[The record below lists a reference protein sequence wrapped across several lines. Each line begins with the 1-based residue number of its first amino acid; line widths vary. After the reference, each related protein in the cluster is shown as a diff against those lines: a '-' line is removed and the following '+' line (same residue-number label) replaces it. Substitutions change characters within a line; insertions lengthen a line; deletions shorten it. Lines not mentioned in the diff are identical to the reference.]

1 MFKSG
6 FINILGLP
14 NAGKS
19 SIINRLLGENFS
31 IITSKAQT
39 TRHRAYGIING
50 KNHQA
55 IISDTPGFTRPTNKI
70 HEYMNKK
77 ILESFKDA
85 DMILLIIELGVK
97 SESNNKLVDKIN
109 KSKIPTLLVLNKVD
123 KVNQTILEK
132 EINYWKSELN
142 NIEIWVI
149 SAKENFNVE
158 NLKNRLIELL
168 PIGPKY
174 FPDDTWTDKNE
185 RFFVNEIIREK
196 ILMNFKKE
204 IPYSVEVITESFEEG
219 LSIIKIR
226 SIIMVERTSQKG
238 IIIGHKGD
246 AIKRVG
252 TQARIDMEVFFNKK
266 IFLDLQVKVNKNWR
280 SSDNQLKRFG
290 YNQK

>member
-85 DMILLIIELGVK
+85 DIILLIVELGVK

-132 EINYWKSELN
+132 EIKYWKSELN
-142 NIEIWVI
+142 DTELWVI

-174 FPDDTWTDKNE
+174 FPDDTWTDKSE

-196 ILMNFKKE
+196 IFKIYSQE
-204 IPYSVEVITESFEEG
+204 IPYATEVNTESFKIKNKI
-219 LSIIKIR
+219 LKISSLII
-226 SIIMVERTSQKG
+226 VERDSQKG
-238 IIIGHKGD
+238 IIIGSKGES
-246 AIKRVG
+246 IKQIG
-252 TQARIDMEVFFNKK
+252 IEARKDLENFFKKKVFLELN
-266 IFLDLQVKVNKNWR
+266 VKVVKDWR
-280 SSDNQLKRFG
+280 KDSNQLKKLG
-290 YNQK
+290 YN

>member
-55 IISDTPGFTRPTNKI
+55 IISDTPGFTKPTNKI

-85 DMILLIIELGVK
+85 DIILLIVELGVK

-132 EINYWKSELN
+132 EIKYWKSELN

-174 FPDDTWTDKNE
+174 FPDDTWTDKSE

-196 ILMNFKKE
+196 IFKIYNQE
-204 IPYSVEVITESFEEG
+204 IPYATEVNTESFKIKNKI
-219 LSIIKIR
+219 LKISSLII
-226 SIIMVERTSQKG
+226 VERDSQKG
-238 IIIGHKGD
+238 IIIGSKGES
-246 AIKRVG
+246 IKQIG
-252 TQARIDMEVFFNKK
+252 IEARKDLESFFKKKVFLELN
-266 IFLDLQVKVNKNWR
+266 VKVVKDWRKN
-280 SSDNQLKRFG
+280 SNELKKLG
-290 YNQK
+290 YN

>member
-1 MFKSG
+1 VFKSG

-55 IISDTPGFTRPTNKI
+55 IISDTPGFTKPTNKI

-85 DMILLIIELGVK
+85 DIILLIVELGLK

-123 KVNQTILEK
+123 KINQTILEQ
-132 EINYWKSELN
+132 EIKYWKSELN
-142 NIEIWVI
+142 DTELWVI

-158 NLKNRLIELL
+158 NLKKRLIELL

-196 ILMNFKKE
+196 IFKIYSQE
-204 IPYSVEVITESFEEG
+204 IPYATEVNTESFKIKNKI
-219 LSIIKIR
+219 LKISSLII
-226 SIIMVERTSQKG
+226 VERDSQKG
-238 IIIGHKGD
+238 IIIGSKGES
-246 AIKRVG
+246 IKQIG
-252 TQARIDMEVFFNKK
+252 IEARKDLESFFNKK
-266 IFLDLQVKVNKNWR
+266 VFLELNVKVVKDWR
-280 SSDNQLKRFG
+280 KDSNQLKKLG
-290 YNQK
+290 YN

>member
-1 MFKSG
+1 MYKSG
-6 FINILGLP
+6 FINIIGLP

-31 IITSKAQT
+31 IVTSKAQT

-85 DMILLIIELGVK
+85 DIILLIVELGVK

-132 EINYWKSELN
+132 EIKYWKSELN

-174 FPDDTWTDKNE
+174 FPDDTWTDKVKD
-185 RFFVNEIIREK
+185 FLLMKLLEK
-196 ILMNFKKE
+196 KFLKF
-204 IPYSVEVITESFEEG
+204 
-219 LSIIKIR
+219 IIKKFLMPLRLI
-226 SIIMVERTSQKG
+226 QK
-238 IIIGHKGD
+238 
-246 AIKRVG
+246 V
-252 TQARIDMEVFFNKK
+252 
-266 IFLDLQVKVNKNWR
+266 
-280 SSDNQLKRFG
+280 LK
-290 YNQK
+290 

>member
-85 DMILLIIELGVK
+85 DIILLIVELGVK

-132 EINYWKSELN
+132 EIKYWKSELN
-142 NIEIWVI
+142 DTELWVI

-174 FPDDTWTDKNE
+174 FPDDTWTDKSE

-196 ILMNFKKE
+196 IFKIYSQE
-204 IPYSVEVITESFEEG
+204 IPYATEVNTESFKIKNKI
-219 LSIIKIR
+219 LKISSLII
-226 SIIMVERTSQKG
+226 VERDSQKG
-238 IIIGHKGD
+238 IIIGRKGES
-246 AIKRVG
+246 IKQIG
-252 TQARIDMEVFFNKK
+252 IEARKDLENFFKKKVFLELN
-266 IFLDLQVKVNKNWR
+266 VKVVKTGEKTVISLKN
-280 SSDNQLKRFG
+280 
-290 YNQK
+290 

>member
-85 DMILLIIELGVK
+85 DIILLIVELGIK

-132 EINYWKSELN
+132 EIKYWKSELN

-174 FPDDTWTDKNE
+174 FPDDTWTDKSE

-196 ILMNFKKE
+196 IFKIYSQE
-204 IPYSVEVITESFEEG
+204 IPYATEVNTESFKIKNKI
-219 LSIIKIR
+219 LKISSLII
-226 SIIMVERTSQKG
+226 VERDSQKG
-238 IIIGHKGD
+238 IIIGSKGES
-246 AIKRVG
+246 IKQIG
-252 TQARIDMEVFFNKK
+252 IEARKDLESFFKKKVFLELN
-266 IFLDLQVKVNKNWR
+266 VKVVKDWRKN
-280 SSDNQLKRFG
+280 SNELKKLG
-290 YNQK
+290 YN

>member
-85 DMILLIIELGVK
+85 DIILLIVELGVK

-132 EINYWKSELN
+132 EIKYWKSELN

-158 NLKNRLIELL
+158 NLKTRLIELL

-174 FPDDTWTDKNE
+174 FPDDTWTDKSE

-196 ILMNFKKE
+196 IFKIYNQE
-204 IPYSVEVITESFEEG
+204 IPYATEVNTESFKIKNKI
-219 LSIIKIR
+219 LKISSLII
-226 SIIMVERTSQKG
+226 VERDSQKG
-238 IIIGHKGD
+238 IIIGSKGES
-246 AIKRVG
+246 IKQIG
-252 TQARIDMEVFFNKK
+252 IEARKDLESFFKKKVFLELN
-266 IFLDLQVKVNKNWR
+266 VKVVKDWRKN
-280 SSDNQLKRFG
+280 SNELKKLG
-290 YNQK
+290 YN

>member
-1 MFKSG
+1 LFKSG
-6 FINILGLP
+6 FINIIGLP

-19 SIINRLLGENFS
+19 SIINRLLGEKFS

-55 IISDTPGFTRPTNKI
+55 IISDTPGFTKPTNKI

-85 DMILLIIELGVK
+85 DIILLIVELGVK

-132 EINYWKSELN
+132 EIKYWKSELN

-174 FPDDTWTDKNE
+174 FPDDTWTDKSE

-196 ILMNFKKE
+196 IFKIYNQE
-204 IPYSVEVITESFEEG
+204 IPYATEVNTESFKIKNKI
-219 LSIIKIR
+219 LKISSLII
-226 SIIMVERTSQKG
+226 VERDSQKG
-238 IIIGHKGD
+238 IIIGSKGES
-246 AIKRVG
+246 IKQIG
-252 TQARIDMEVFFNKK
+252 IEARKDLESFFKKKVFLELN
-266 IFLDLQVKVNKNWR
+266 VKVVKDWRKN
-280 SSDNQLKRFG
+280 SNELKKLG
-290 YNQK
+290 YN

>member
-85 DMILLIIELGVK
+85 DIILLIVELGVK

-132 EINYWKSELN
+132 EIKYWKSELN
-142 NIEIWVI
+142 DTELWVI
-149 SAKENFNVE
+149 SAKENFNIE
-158 NLKNRLIELL
+158 NLKKRLIELL

-174 FPDDTWTDKNE
+174 FPDDTWTDKSE

-196 ILMNFKKE
+196 IFKIYSQE
-204 IPYSVEVITESFEEG
+204 IPYATEVNTESFKIKNKI
-219 LSIIKIR
+219 LKISSLII
-226 SIIMVERTSQKG
+226 VERDSQKG
-238 IIIGHKGD
+238 IIIGSKGES
-246 AIKRVG
+246 IKQIG
-252 TQARIDMEVFFNKK
+252 IEARKDLENFFKKKVFLELN
-266 IFLDLQVKVNKNWR
+266 VKVVKDWR
-280 SSDNQLKRFG
+280 KDSNQLKKLG
-290 YNQK
+290 YN

>member
-1 MFKSG
+1 LFKSG
-6 FINILGLP
+6 FINIIGLP

-19 SIINRLLGENFS
+19 SIINRLLGEKFS

-50 KNHQA
+50 DNHQA
-55 IISDTPGFTRPTNKI
+55 IISDTPGFTSPTNKI

-85 DMILLIIELGVK
+85 DIILLIVELGLK

-123 KVNQTILEK
+123 KINQTILEQ
-132 EINYWKSELN
+132 EIKYWKSELN
-142 NIEIWVI
+142 DTELWVI

-158 NLKNRLIELL
+158 NLKKRLIELL

-196 ILMNFKKE
+196 IFKIYNQE
-204 IPYSVEVITESFEEG
+204 IPYATEVNTESFKIKNKI
-219 LSIIKIR
+219 LKISSLII
-226 SIIMVERTSQKG
+226 VERDSQKG
-238 IIIGHKGD
+238 IIIGSKGES
-246 AIKRVG
+246 IKQIG
-252 TQARIDMEVFFNKK
+252 IEARKDLESFFKKKVFLELN
-266 IFLDLQVKVNKNWR
+266 VKVVKDWRKN
-280 SSDNQLKRFG
+280 SNELKKLG
-290 YNQK
+290 YN

>member
-85 DMILLIIELGVK
+85 DIILLIVELGVK

-132 EINYWKSELN
+132 EIKYWKSELN

-174 FPDDTWTDKNE
+174 FPDDTWTDKSE

-196 ILMNFKKE
+196 IFKIYNQE
-204 IPYSVEVITESFEEG
+204 IPYATEVNTESFKIKNKI
-219 LSIIKIR
+219 LKISSLII
-226 SIIMVERTSQKG
+226 VERDSQKG
-238 IIIGHKGD
+238 IIIGSKGESIKQIGID
-246 AIKRVG
+246 ARK
-252 TQARIDMEVFFNKK
+252 DLENFFKKKVFLELN
-266 IFLDLQVKVNKNWR
+266 VKVVKDWRKN
-280 SSDNQLKRFG
+280 SNELKKLG
-290 YNQK
+290 YN

>member
-6 FINILGLP
+6 FINIIGLP

-19 SIINRLLGENFS
+19 SIINRLLGEKFS

-50 KNHQA
+50 DNHQA
-55 IISDTPGFTRPTNKI
+55 IISDTPGFTSPTNKI

-85 DMILLIIELGVK
+85 DIILLIVELGLK

-123 KVNQTILEK
+123 KINQTILEQ
-132 EINYWKSELN
+132 EIKYWKSELN
-142 NIEIWVI
+142 DTELWVI

-158 NLKNRLIELL
+158 NLKKRLIELL

-196 ILMNFKKE
+196 IFKIYSQE
-204 IPYSVEVITESFEEG
+204 IPYATEVNTESFKIKNKI
-219 LSIIKIR
+219 LKISSLII
-226 SIIMVERTSQKG
+226 VERDSQKG
-238 IIIGHKGD
+238 IIIGSKGES
-246 AIKRVG
+246 IKQIG
-252 TQARIDMEVFFNKK
+252 IEARKDLESFFKKKVFLELN
-266 IFLDLQVKVNKNWR
+266 VKVVKDWR
-280 SSDNQLKRFG
+280 KDSNQLKKLG
-290 YNQK
+290 YN